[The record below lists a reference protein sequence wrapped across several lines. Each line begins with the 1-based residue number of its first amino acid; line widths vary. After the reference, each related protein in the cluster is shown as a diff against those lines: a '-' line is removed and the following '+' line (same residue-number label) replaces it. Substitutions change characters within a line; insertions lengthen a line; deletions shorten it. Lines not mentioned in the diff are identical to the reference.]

1 MIQKAGGRRT
11 TTFGNCAAVAC
22 AVVAV
27 TVDGVKPGVAESAE
41 PASNSTPYFST
52 VRANQADRPNS
63 PEKKEPVTTGW
74 ALAEVAA
81 AQAECVKRL
90 APIVVIIRTVPPIK
104 SGGCGAP
111 SPLVLESVGSSLK
124 VAFKPPVTVTCPMIA
139 ALHDWLET
147 IVQPAAQDAFNE
159 PITSLTGLSAYECRD
174 QVGGE
179 KGELSEHAFANAID
193 VSGFKT
199 RSGLQIDVLR
209 TWGSMVRAPDAK
221 AGAREAP
228 VRARENGNEQ
238 PAKEQSTRP
247 AASVKDKVGTKN
259 VQGVTGDRQTA
270 APMQQNSQ
278 QNMGLAFLKRI
289 HKGAC
294 KIFSTVLGPEANAD
308 HLDHFHLDLSD
319 GRGRNSSCE

>member
-1 MIQKAGGRRT
+1 M
-11 TTFGNCAAVAC
+11 AC
-22 AVVAV
+22 TVVAV
-27 TVDGVKPGVAESAE
+27 TFDGIESSVAESAE
-41 PASNSTPYFST
+41 PTSHSTPYLTT

-63 PEKKEPVTTGW
+63 PEKKVSDTSRW
-74 ALAEVAA
+74 ALEEVAA
-81 AQAECVKRL
+81 AQAECIKL
-90 APIVVIIRTVPPIK
+90 LSPIVAIIRTVPPIK

-111 SPLVLESVGSSLK
+111 SPLVLESVGSGLK

-147 IVQPAAQDAFNE
+147 IVQPAAQEAFNE
-159 PITSLTGLSAYECRD
+159 PISSLTGVSAYQCRD

-193 VSGFKT
+193 VSGFTT
-199 RSGLQIDVLR
+199 RSGLKIDVLR
-209 TWGSMVRAPDAK
+209 TWGSTVRVPDAT
-221 AGAREAP
+221 AEEREAP
-228 VRARENGNEQ
+228 VRGGENGKKQ
-238 PAKEQSTRP
+238 PGKEQSARP

-259 VQGVTGDRQTA
+259 LQGVNRGRQPA
-270 APMQQNSQ
+270 VPIQQSAQQNT
-278 QNMGLAFLKRI
+278 GLAFLKGI
-289 HKGAC
+289 HRGAC